1 MKNKLH
7 NLSIGLMMLM
17 PTIIFGQSA
26 PTLGVASTFAVFTAV
41 GQFDNI
47 GAATYVVGDVG
58 TDVGAFNAFP
68 PGTVVGQI
76 HVADPT
82 SAQAATDV
90 DVAYSYLSGVTC
102 GTVIGTTLGSG
113 QILTPDVY
121 CLGAASTLNGN
132 LILDGQGNPNALFI
146 FKINGALTTGTF
158 ANVTLINSA
167 SLCNVYWQINGAFSL
182 GDNSV
187 FRGTIV
193 ANGAISL
200 LEASSLFGRGLS
212 RGGAI
217 DMHNNIVTIGTQP
230 TASTIS
236 ASGATTFCQGG
247 SVTLTASS
255 NSSYLWSTG
264 ETTQSIT
271 VNTSGNY
278 SVTITNSCGSASSS
292 PTTVT
297 VNPLPT
303 VTITPGSATTFCVG
317 NSVTL
322 TASAG
327 NSYLWSNNATTQSI
341 IVSASGS
348 YSVTVTNANGCSAT
362 SSPTIVTVNPLPTA
376 AITPS
381 GATTFC
387 QGGNVTLTAS
397 TANSYLWNT
406 GATTQNIVVTTSG
419 NYSVTVTNA
428 NGCSATSS
436 PTIVTVN
443 PLPTA
448 SITPSGAT
456 TFCVGNSVTLT
467 ANAASS
473 YLWSTGETTQSI
485 IVSASGSYSVTVTT
499 ICGSANSSPTIVTV
513 NPLPTAV
520 ITSGSSTTICP
531 GDSLILSASTGNSY
545 VWNTGATTQ
554 TITITAAGN
563 YMVTISNGSCTASDT
578 ITINSSLILNLGND
592 TTVCGCIIL
601 NAYSSGATYQW
612 CSGQQYAMITV
623 CTTGVY
629 CVTVSNGICIVSDTV
644 NITVLPALVVT
655 LGNDTS
661 VLTNIVLNA
670 GNNGAAYLWNTG
682 ATTQTITI
690 TASGQYYVTITNTVG
705 CTTSDTINISVLNG
719 VAENTVTNLP
729 VSVYPNPSIGKIL
742 TLSFEVFQ
750 QGAVEI
756 RIMNQLGLLV
766 FVEKPESIR
775 GNYSRK
781 LDLQK
786 LAAGTYFIEVIS
798 GASRGITKLTLN

>member
-26 PTLGVASTFAVFTAV
+26 PTLGGASTFAVFTAV

-322 TASAG
+322 TASA
-327 NSYLWSNNATTQSI
+327 
-341 IVSASGS
+341 
-348 YSVTVTNANGCSAT
+348 
-362 SSPTIVTVNPLPTA
+362 
-376 AITPS
+376 
-381 GATTFC
+381 
-387 QGGNVTLTAS
+387 
-397 TANSYLWNT
+397 ANSYLWNT